1 MVWISI
7 FGVSTAK
14 SGGSLI
20 SGVSGPSTADRS
32 TTSIAARKKLA
43 GDFAEK
49 FLRVHGHCSLFV
61 DCVRWLVAA
70 LNILLDENICI
81 CNYL

>member
-1 MVWISI
+1 MDLDLRRV
-7 FGVSTAK
+7 
-14 SGGSLI
+14 
-20 SGVSGPSTADRS
+20 DREVRRQLDQRRVG
-32 TTSIAARKKLA
+32 AEHGRQVDHLDGAGKKLA

-61 DCVRWLVAA
+61 DSVRWLVAA